1 MKSIKLLA
9 GFLIGFFLFN
19 ANARSAI
26 NYSYCE
32 RDCKMEYN
40 FFKTY
45 AREGSSLANL
55 AMAIMNY
62 RGHGRE
68 INIPLANKLLI
79 RAARD
84 GEPGAMYQLA
94 YNMMYGLH
102 MEQDLEKALVWFKKT
117 ERFNALNTK
126 RNVSLLTLFLS
137 EEQVEKRSSIK
148 ALLSKASQTKEELLF
163 NKENDDGIEHI
174 AVTHQFYWD
183 YILYNAELQTCTI
196 KCLPTSFNTLVPLIH
211 VVNEQALLNELTL
224 AVSAKI

>member
-1 MKSIKLLA
+1 MINIKLVGA
-9 GFLIGFFLFN
+9 FLIGYFLFN
-19 ANARSAI
+19 ANAESAI

-45 AREGSSLANL
+45 ARQGSSLANL
-55 AMAIMNY
+55 SMAIMNY

-84 GEPGAMYQLA
+84 REPAAMYQLA

-102 MEQDLEKALVWFKKT
+102 MEQDLEQALVWFKKT
-117 ERFNALNTK
+117 ERFNVLNTK
-126 RNVSLLTLFLS
+126 RNVNLLTLFLD
-137 EEQVEKRSSIK
+137 EEQVEKRSSMK
-148 ALLSKASQTKEELLF
+148 AVFSKVSQAKEDILF
-163 NKENDDGIEHI
+163 KQENDGDIEHI

-183 YILYNAELQTCTI
+183 YILYNAELQTCTVN
-196 KCLPTSFNTLVPLIH
+196 CLSMSFNTLVPLIH
-211 VVNEQALLNELTL
+211 VVNEQALLTELEL